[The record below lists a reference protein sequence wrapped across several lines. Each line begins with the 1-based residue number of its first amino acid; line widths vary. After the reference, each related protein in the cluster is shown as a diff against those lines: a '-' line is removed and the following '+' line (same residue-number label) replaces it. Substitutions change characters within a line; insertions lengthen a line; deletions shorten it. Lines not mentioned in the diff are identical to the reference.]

1 MNSQFEG
8 KVALVTGGSSGIG
21 LATAKLFAQR
31 GATVY
36 ITGRRQKEL
45 DDAVREIGPSATGI
59 QGDVSRFGDIDKIYQ
74 TIRAQKG
81 KLDILFA
88 NAGTGEFAPL
98 GQINEEHFDKQ
109 FDVNVKGTLFTVQG
123 ALPLM
128 SAGSAIVLNASLVS
142 IKGSPA
148 FSVYSATKAA
158 IRSFARNWAVDLKG
172 KGIRVNAVAPG
183 HVKTEGVLEDFRAGR
198 LDEAAMLAH
207 IPDGRIADGDDIA
220 DAVLFLC
227 SARARH
233 IVGQVLT
240 VDGGEGFSAVV
251 RPSGPPDGESCAR
264 PRSASAPPGRSKPR
278 RNTPIPWPQPPPR
291 RTRAAE
297 TELRQLPQICKGR

>member
-1 MNSQFEG
+1 MLLKQKGSNMNLQIEG

-45 DDAVREIGPSATGI
+45 DEAVREIGQAATGI
-59 QGDVSRFGDIDKIYQ
+59 QGDVSRLADIDKVYQ
-74 TIRAQKG
+74 TIREQRG

-88 NAGTGEFAPL
+88 NAGVGEFAPL
-98 GQINEEHFDKQ
+98 GEIEEEHFDKQ

-128 SAGSAIVLNASLVS
+128 AAGSAIVLNASLVS

-158 IRSFARNWAVDLKG
+158 LRSFARNWAVDLKG
-172 KGIRVNAVAPG
+172 KGIRVNAVSPG
-183 HVKTEGVLEDFRAGR
+183 VIPTPGYHTSLGMTKQQLDDYIQSVTPAIPLGR
-198 LDEAAMLAH
+198 TGTTDEIAKAVAFLASDESTY
-207 IPDGRIADGDDIA
+207 ISGSE
-220 DAVLFLC
+220 LF
-227 SARARH
+227 
-233 IVGQVLT
+233 
-240 VDGGEGFSAVV
+240 VDGGQG
-251 RPSGPPDGESCAR
+251 
-264 PRSASAPPGRSKPR
+264 
-278 RNTPIPWPQPPPR
+278 
-291 RTRAAE
+291 
-297 TELRQLPQICKGR
+297 QI

>member
-45 DDAVREIGPSATGI
+45 GEAVGEIGHSATGL
-59 QGDVSRFGDIDKIYQ
+59 QGDVSRSSDIEKVYQ
-74 TIRAQKG
+74 TIREREG

-88 NAGTGEFAPL
+88 NAGIGEFAPL
-98 GQINEEHFDKQ
+98 GQISEEHFDKQ

-123 ALPLM
+123 ALSLM
-128 SAGSAIVLNASLVS
+128 PVGSAIVLNASLVS

-158 IRSFARNWAVDLKG
+158 LRSFARNWAVDLKG
-172 KGIRVNAVAPG
+172 KGIRVNAVSPG
-183 HVKTEGVLEDFRAGR
+183 VIPTPGYHTSLGMTKQQLDDYIQSVTPAIPLGR
-198 LDEAAMLAH
+198 TGTTDE
-207 IPDGRIADGDDIA
+207 I
-220 DAVLFLC
+220 
-227 SARARH
+227 ARAVAFLASDESSY
-233 IVGQVLT
+233 ITGSELF
-240 VDGGEGFSAVV
+240 VDGGQG
-251 RPSGPPDGESCAR
+251 
-264 PRSASAPPGRSKPR
+264 
-278 RNTPIPWPQPPPR
+278 
-291 RTRAAE
+291 
-297 TELRQLPQICKGR
+297 QI

>member
-45 DDAVREIGPSATGI
+45 DDAVREIGQSATGI

-142 IKGSPA
+142 IKGNPA

-172 KGIRVNAVAPG
+172 KGIRVNAVSPG
-183 HVKTEGVLEDFRAGR
+183 VIPTPGYHTSLGMTEQQQDDYIQSVTPAIPLGR
-198 LDEAAMLAH
+198 TGTTDEIAKAVAFLASDESSY
-207 IPDGRIADGDDIA
+207 ITGSE
-220 DAVLFLC
+220 LF
-227 SARARH
+227 
-233 IVGQVLT
+233 
-240 VDGGEGFSAVV
+240 VDGGLG
-251 RPSGPPDGESCAR
+251 
-264 PRSASAPPGRSKPR
+264 
-278 RNTPIPWPQPPPR
+278 
-291 RTRAAE
+291 
-297 TELRQLPQICKGR
+297 QI

>member
-1 MNSQFEG
+1 MNSQFDG

-45 DDAVREIGPSATGI
+45 DEAVREIGQSATGI
-59 QGDVSRFGDIDKIYQ
+59 QGDVSRLGDIDKVYQ
-74 TIRAQKG
+74 TIREQNG

-88 NAGTGEFAPL
+88 NAGIGEFAPL
-98 GQINEEHFDKQ
+98 GQIKEEHFDKQ

-128 SAGSAIVLNASLVS
+128 STGSAIVLNASLVS
-142 IKGSPA
+142 IKGNPA

-172 KGIRVNAVAPG
+172 RGIRVNAISPGVIPTPGYHTSLGMTEKQQEDYIQSVTPAIPLGRTGTTDEIAKAVAF
-183 HVKTEGVLEDFRAGR
+183 LAS
-198 LDEAAMLAH
+198 DESSY
-207 IPDGRIADGDDIA
+207 ITGSE
-220 DAVLFLC
+220 LF
-227 SARARH
+227 
-233 IVGQVLT
+233 
-240 VDGGEGFSAVV
+240 VDGGLG
-251 RPSGPPDGESCAR
+251 
-264 PRSASAPPGRSKPR
+264 
-278 RNTPIPWPQPPPR
+278 
-291 RTRAAE
+291 
-297 TELRQLPQICKGR
+297 QI

>member
-1 MNSQFEG
+1 MNSQFDG

-45 DDAVREIGPSATGI
+45 DEAVREIGQSANAI
-59 QGDVSRFGDIDKIYQ
+59 QGDVSRPGDIDKVYR
-74 TIRAQKG
+74 TIREQKG

-88 NAGTGEFAPL
+88 NAGIGEFAPL
-98 GQINEEHFDKQ
+98 GQITEKHFDKQ

-142 IKGSPA
+142 IKGNPA

-158 IRSFARNWAVDLKG
+158 LRSFARNWAVDLKG
-172 KGIRVNAVAPG
+172 KGIRVNAVSPG
-183 HVKTEGVLEDFRAGR
+183 VIPTPGYQTSLGMTEQQQDDYIRSVIPAIPLGR
-198 LDEAAMLAH
+198 TGTPDEIAKAVAFLASDESSY
-207 IPDGRIADGDDIA
+207 ITGIE
-220 DAVLFLC
+220 LF
-227 SARARH
+227 
-233 IVGQVLT
+233 
-240 VDGGEGFSAVV
+240 VDGGLG
-251 RPSGPPDGESCAR
+251 
-264 PRSASAPPGRSKPR
+264 
-278 RNTPIPWPQPPPR
+278 
-291 RTRAAE
+291 
-297 TELRQLPQICKGR
+297 QI